1 MSYMSPHV
9 LLHVFPFS
17 SSRIT
22 TTTASWTRGC
32 SGSRG
37 RCIATTVDLSQK
49 MFRRLAQHH
58 LTSMMVM
65 VFVLVQNESQFW
77 VMPMVMVV
85 FFMQPLNSFT
95 RVWVMMVMVLVVIR
109 FFRTPIDF
117 VDQVFRGLA
126 QHHLTLMMVMMYVF
140 TQYYSTRSTIMF
152 VFVVTRVVFPW
163 YRFPRF

>member
-1 MSYMSPHV
+1 MHV
-9 LLHVFPFS
+9 LYIHVYVLVAHPGLLHVFPFS

-58 LTSMMVM
+58 STLMMVM
-65 VFVLVQNESQFW
+65 VFVVVQNESQFW
-77 VMPMVMVV
+77 VVPMVMMMV
-85 FFMQPLNSFT
+85 FMQSLNSFT
-95 RVWVMMVMVLVVIR
+95 RFWIVVMVVLVVIR

-117 VDQVFRGLA
+117 VDQVF
-126 QHHLTLMMVMMYVF
+126 
-140 TQYYSTRSTIMF
+140 
-152 VFVVTRVVFPW
+152 
-163 YRFPRF
+163 